1 MGEGEAR
8 VQPVI
13 LAGGDG
19 TRLWPLSRRHY
30 PKPFLPLGGQAT
42 LLQQTLARLEGGG
55 FSPPL
60 VICAEETRF
69 LAAEQLRQSG
79 VDGWRL
85 LLEPEGRNTAPAI
98 ALAAL
103 SLEDDPVLLV
113 MPADHRIEDR
123 TAFLAAVK
131 RGQGLAEA
139 GKMVTFGIQPE
150 GPETGYG
157 YIKSGAALGEGLE
170 VVRFVEKPD
179 LARAKAYLD
188 EGGYFWNS
196 GIFMFRAS
204 AYLAELKRFR
214 PDIFASCEAAA
225 KGATIDFDFTRIDE
239 AAFLQSPAE
248 SVDYAV
254 MEQTGRAVM
263 VPMQAG
269 WCDIGSWQALWQ
281 VSDKSEAGNCEVGDV
296 VSLDGRGN
304 YIHADSRLVATVGL
318 ENMLVIESKDAVL
331 VAPLERAQEV
341 KALVT
346 QLKAQNRLELHH
358 HREEFRPWG
367 KYDCV
372 DCGDGYLVKRI
383 TVNPA
388 SRLSLQKHKH
398 RAEHWVV
405 VAGRARVTRGDQ
417 VFELSANQSTYIP
430 LGEVHALENIGPEP
444 LELIEVQSGEILS
457 EQDIIRFEDDYGRG

>member
-1 MGEGEAR
+1 MGEGKAR

-19 TRLWPLSRRHY
+19 TRLWPLSRQHY
-30 PKPFLPLGGQAT
+30 PKPFLPLGGKDT
-42 LLQQTLARLEGGG
+42 LLQQTVARLEGGD
-55 FSPPL
+55 FAPPL

-79 VDGWRL
+79 VEGLRI

-103 SLEDDPVLLV
+103 SVEDDPVLLV
-113 MPADHRIEDR
+113 MPADHMIKDSA
-123 TAFLAAVK
+123 AFLAAAE
-131 RGQGLAEA
+131 RGRGLAEA

-150 GPETGYG
+150 GPEIAYG
-157 YIKSGAALGEGLE
+157 YIKSGAGLAVE
-170 VVRFVEKPD
+170 RFIEKPD
-179 LARAKAYLD
+179 LARAKAYLA

-204 AYLAELKRFR
+204 VYLAELKRYR
-214 PDIFASCEAAA
+214 PDILAGCEAAA
-225 KGATIDFDFTRIDE
+225 KGANVDFDFTRFDT
-239 AAFLQSPAE
+239 AAFLQTPAE

-254 MEQTGRAVM
+254 MEQTERAVV

-281 VSDKSEAGNCEVGDV
+281 ISDKSGAGNSEVGDV
-296 VSLDGRGN
+296 VSLDGAGN
-304 YIHADSRLVATVGL
+304 YIHAGSRLVATVGL
-318 ENMLVIESKDAVL
+318 ENMLVVETKDAVL
-331 VAPLERAQEV
+331 VAPLARAQEV
-341 KALVT
+341 KALVA
-346 QLKAQNRLELHH
+346 QLKAQDRPELRH

-372 DCGDGYLVKRI
+372 DCGAGYLVKRI
-383 TVNPA
+383 TVNA
-388 SRLSLQKHKH
+388 GARLSLQKHKH

-405 VAGRARVTRGDQ
+405 VAGRAKVTRGDQ
-417 VFELSANQSTYIP
+417 VFELEANQSTYIP
-430 LGEVHALENIGPEP
+430 LGEVHALENAGPEP